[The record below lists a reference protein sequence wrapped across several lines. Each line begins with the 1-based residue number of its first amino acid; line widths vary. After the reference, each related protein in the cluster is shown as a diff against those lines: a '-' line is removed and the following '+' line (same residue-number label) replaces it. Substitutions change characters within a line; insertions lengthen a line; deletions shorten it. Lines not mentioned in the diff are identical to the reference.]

1 MNNAR
6 PIKHVVD
13 HDLEEKLSKPFFF
26 LQDVKGKITRV
37 FYPHEDSADVV
48 GLKKG
53 RLQCFG
59 DQLVHVL

>member
-37 FYPHEDSADVV
+37 FYPHEDLPDVV

-53 RLQCFG
+53 RLQCVG
-59 DQLVHVL
+59 ACGCN